1 MQILDLMLKTSV
13 LMLIAS
19 VACYLACLFEE
30 RRYSCDNKII
40 IKSRTLTESY
50 LKLIDMKC
58 FKLGKMRLS
67 IGDEIKLS
75 LVESN
80 KTYKGKVLGIK
91 KYKEKLCLLT
101 DDDNI
106 MEFSVMHI
114 KKLKIVSRYGK
125 II

>member
-1 MQILDLMLKTSV
+1 MQILDAMLKTAVLLLLVSV
-13 LMLIAS
+13 T
-19 VACYLACLFEE
+19 CYLACLFEE
-30 RRYSCDNKII
+30 RRYSCKNKII
-40 IKSRTLTESY
+40 IKSRTLTENY

-58 FKLGKMRLS
+58 FKLGKLRLS
-67 IGDEIKLS
+67 IGDEIKLR

-80 KTYKGKVLGIK
+80 KTYKGKVLGIR

-106 MEFSVMHI
+106 MEFSVVRI

>member
-1 MQILDLMLKTSV
+1 MQILDTVLKTAV
-13 LMLIAS
+13 LLLIAS
-19 VACYLACLFEE
+19 VVCYLACLFEE
-30 RRYSCDNKII
+30 RRNSCQNRIV
-40 IKSRTLTESY
+40 IKSRTLTQNY
-50 LKLIDMKC
+50 LKLVDMKC
-58 FKLGKMRLS
+58 FNLGKMRLS

-80 KTYKGKVLGIK
+80 RTYRGKVLGIK

-106 MEFSVMHI
+106 MEFRVIHI

>member
-1 MQILDLMLKTSV
+1 MQILDSMLKIAV
-13 LMLIAS
+13 LLLIAS
-19 VACYLACLFEE
+19 VACYFACLFEE
-30 RRYSCDNKII
+30 RRHSCKNKII

-50 LKLIDMKC
+50 LKLIDKKC

-75 LVESN
+75 LVETN

-106 MEFSVMHI
+106 MEFSVIHI

>member
-1 MQILDLMLKTSV
+1 MQILDSMLKTAVLLLTASV
-13 LMLIAS
+13 L
-19 VACYLACLFEE
+19 CYLACLFEE
-30 RRYSCDNKII
+30 RHYSSKNKII
-40 IKSRTLTESY
+40 INSRTLTESY

-58 FKLGKMRLS
+58 FKLGKMKLS

-75 LVESN
+75 LIETN

-106 MEFSVMHI
+106 VEFSVMHI